1 MSVGEILWKVQ
12 GDTSE
17 LAQDMNIEQA
27 KSALL
32 EEILGGLPKKK
43 PAISYTAG
51 YLPSEMEQNIYN
63 SAVEDCEDKIKE
75 LFK

>member
-1 MSVGEILWKVQ
+1 MSQIHKCEVCGSKVRIVGTGTMHYEPVI
-12 GDTSE
+12 T
-17 LAQDMNIEQA
+17 
-27 KSALL
+27 L